1 MTVTAEEDFRDFVIA
16 RWGEL
21 EPVAQL
27 VTLDAPTARRV
38 TTDALA
44 DLHGQWAHLLDE
56 GMPGAAARRTVL
68 AGALAAARH
77 HSSARAGGA
86 SRPGHDHHDLDPD
99 DVAVTALLPV
109 VRRATPLER
118 AALGA
123 ATVWGLD
130 PGRVADLLGMPP
142 APVRDADLA
151 VRRRLLGA
159 HTAARA
165 AAGWEPAEW
174 ALDRDLEDALD
185 LLLADHADP
194 PDAVALV
201 DERHRRVRRRS
212 VVLGTGASLA
222 AGAAAFWFVDGVAAG
237 TASEAAP
244 QPPRPGDPVWV
255 RTSSWPARGRLAA
268 DARVAALVAGASPRA
283 HLLWADD
290 LAGQRVVVAA
300 TADASGAG
308 GTLLRMWT
316 GPRGAAADTLLPTG
330 LVRDRVTFIDDVVPV
345 AVEAGPD
352 DEDGAGAVLLLA
364 RPTVL
369 EASYSPVVAYARNG
383 GVGRQWTEVGLRDG
397 VATVALRGPMPPTFR
412 VRLDGFD
419 AGPLGATP
427 LGLPVP
433 DDPKAP
439 LGDGLLEALG
449 PFVAACTGLP
459 VSAVRSTVVLEAA
472 VDGDVLVPLASGERA
487 ARGRVVVA
495 HTPTAERR
503 PAAHGPGRR
512 RRPWRGRPARPRDHA
527 ADLVDRDGGC
537 PFATRLPA
545 VREDVSRFLVVAPG
559 AARAQLV
566 GTASNTYPASE
577 VSALRDGI
585 GVLEVANA
593 RQAALY
599 RLVTVGRRRH
609 ASSARGG
616 SSSGRRDPDD
626 LWPRLRLIRR
636 SGAQRPWF
644 ATAAAAAAAASGS
657 RYSPGP
663 VGMKSSP
670 RR

>member
-1 MTVTAEEDFRDFVIA
+1 
-16 RWGEL
+16 
-21 EPVAQL
+21 
-27 VTLDAPTARRV
+27 
-38 TTDALA
+38 
-44 DLHGQWAHLLDE
+44 
-56 GMPGAAARRTVL
+56 MPRPAARCSPGPSLRPATTP
-68 AGALAAARH
+68 RP
-77 HSSARAGGA
+77 RAGGA

-308 GTLLRMWT
+308 GTLVRMWT

-449 PFVAACTGLP
+449 PFVSACTGLP

-472 VDGDVLVPLASGERA
+472 VDGDVLVPLASRERA

-495 HTPTAERR
+495 HTALPSGALLRTVRVAGDGRGGV
-503 PAAHGPGRR
+503 GP
-512 RRPWRGRPARPRDHA
+512 
-527 ADLVDRDGGC
+527 VDVETTRAIASTETPL
-537 PFATRLPA
+537 PFATRLPGFS
-545 VREDVSRFLVVAPG
+545 EDVSRFLVVAPG

-577 VSALRDGI
+577 VTALRGGT
-585 GVLEVANA
+585 GVLEIADA
-593 RQAALY
+593 RRAALY
-599 RLVTVGRRRH
+599 RLVTWDRRGRKLGAWEALFR
-609 ASSARGG
+609 
-616 SSSGRRDPDD
+616 RRDPRD
-626 LWPRLRLIRR
+626 LWPRVR
-636 SGAQRPWF
+636 
-644 ATAAAAAAAASGS
+644 
-657 RYSPGP
+657 
-663 VGMKSSP
+663 
-670 RR
+670 

>member
-77 HSSARAGGA
+77 HSSARVGCAA
-86 SRPGHDHHDLDPD
+86 RPGHDDLDAEP
-99 DVAVTALLPV
+99 VEVVVTALLPV
-109 VRRATPLER
+109 VRRAAPLER
-118 AALGA
+118 AVLAA

-212 VVLGTGASLA
+212 VVLGTGATLA
-222 AGAAAFWFVDGVAAG
+222 AGAAAFWFVDGVATG

-244 QPPRPGDPVWV
+244 QPPRPGDPVWT

-268 DARVAALVAGASPRA
+268 DDRVAALVAGASPGA
-283 HLLWADD
+283 NLLWADD

-300 TADASGAG
+300 TVDDGTG
-308 GTLLRMWT
+308 GTLVRMWT

-330 LVRDRVTFIDDVVPV
+330 LVRDRVTFIDDVVPI
-345 AVEAGPD
+345 AVEAGPN

-369 EASYSPVVAYARNG
+369 EASYSPIVAYARNG

-419 AGPLGATP
+419 AGPLGATS

-433 DDPKAP
+433 ADPTAP

-459 VSAVRSTVVLEAA
+459 ASAVQSSVVLEAA

-495 HTPTAERR
+495 HTALPSGALLRTVRVAGDGRGGV
-503 PAAHGPGRR
+503 GP
-512 RRPWRGRPARPRDHA
+512 
-527 ADLVDRDGGC
+527 VDVETTRAIASNETPV
-537 PFATRLPA
+537 PFATRLPGFT
-545 VREDVSRFLVVAPG
+545 EDVSRFLVVAPG

-577 VSALRDGI
+577 VTALRGGT
-585 GVLEVANA
+585 GVLQIADA
-593 RQAALY
+593 RRAALY
-599 RLVTVGRRRH
+599 RLVTWDRRGRKLGAWEALFR
-609 ASSARGG
+609 
-616 SSSGRRDPDD
+616 RRDPRD
-626 LWPRLRLIRR
+626 LWPRVR
-636 SGAQRPWF
+636 
-644 ATAAAAAAAASGS
+644 
-657 RYSPGP
+657 
-663 VGMKSSP
+663 
-670 RR
+670 

>member
-27 VTLDAPTARRV
+27 VTLDAPAARRV

-77 HSSARAGGA
+77 HSSARVGGA
-86 SRPGHDHHDLDPD
+86 ARPGHDDLDAEP
-99 DVAVTALLPV
+99 VEVVVTALLPV
-109 VRRATPLER
+109 VRRAAPLER
-118 AALGA
+118 AVLAA

-212 VVLGTGASLA
+212 VVRGTGATLV
-222 AGAAAFWFVDGVAAG
+222 AGAAAFWFVDGVATG

-244 QPPRPGDPVWV
+244 QPPRPGDPVWT
-255 RTSSWPARGRLAA
+255 RTSSWPARGRLAT
-268 DARVAALVAGASPRA
+268 DDRVAALVAGASPRVN
-283 HLLWADD
+283 LLWADD

-300 TADASGAG
+300 TVDDGTG
-308 GTLLRMWT
+308 GTLVRMWT
-316 GPRGAAADTLLPTG
+316 GPRGASADTLLPTG

-419 AGPLGATP
+419 AGPLGATS

-433 DDPKAP
+433 ADPTAP

-459 VSAVRSTVVLEAA
+459 VSAVQSTVVLEAA
-472 VDGDVLVPLASGERA
+472 VDGEVLVPLAPGERA

-495 HTPTAERR
+495 HTALPSGALLRTVRVAGDGRGGV
-503 PAAHGPGRR
+503 GP
-512 RRPWRGRPARPRDHA
+512 
-527 ADLVDRDGGC
+527 VDVETTRAIASNETPV
-537 PFATRLPA
+537 PFATRLPGFT
-545 VREDVSRFLVVAPG
+545 EDVSRFLVVAPG

-577 VSALRDGI
+577 VTALRGGT
-585 GVLEVANA
+585 GVLEIADA
-593 RQAALY
+593 RRAALY
-599 RLVTVGRRRH
+599 RLVTWDRRGRKLGAWEALFR
-609 ASSARGG
+609 
-616 SSSGRRDPDD
+616 RRDPRD
-626 LWPRLRLIRR
+626 LWPRVR
-636 SGAQRPWF
+636 
-644 ATAAAAAAAASGS
+644 
-657 RYSPGP
+657 
-663 VGMKSSP
+663 
-670 RR
+670 